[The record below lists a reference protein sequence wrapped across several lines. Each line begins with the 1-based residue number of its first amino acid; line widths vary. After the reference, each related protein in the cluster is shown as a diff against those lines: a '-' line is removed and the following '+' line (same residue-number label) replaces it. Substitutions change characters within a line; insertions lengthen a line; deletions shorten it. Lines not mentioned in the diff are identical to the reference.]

1 MKTSIENITKVTQ
14 TISQK
19 GIMTQ
24 AVQGYDELGNKI
36 REVTREGEKLYDTIE
51 TKGSFQEALE
61 EANRLY
67 AEQHDVLQRLYKLR
81 LQ

>member
-14 TISQK
+14 TINQK

-51 TKGSFQEALE
+51 TKGSFQAAL
-61 EANRLY
+61 A
-67 AEQHDVLQRLYKLR
+67 VR
-81 LQ
+81 LQVYSRCSTSCCSA